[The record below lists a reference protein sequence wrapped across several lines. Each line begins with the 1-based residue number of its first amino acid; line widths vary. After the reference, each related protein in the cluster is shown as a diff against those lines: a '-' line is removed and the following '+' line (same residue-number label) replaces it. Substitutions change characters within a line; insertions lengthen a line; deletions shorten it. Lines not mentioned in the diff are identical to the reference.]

1 MVKPFGWIVAV
12 GEVARLPLT
21 SGLAWPWLPPPLV
34 SKGKD
39 KEFVSDPGNRRTGLR
54 WKGRREPAEDQQCGN
69 WTRAWTR
76 IAEVKGLGSLVSEG
90 RNHVTLKLGWLWLI
104 HGNPPS
110 PGRKGTCRFDS
121 VPPFILFCAPYTMTK
136 ACYGSGSP
144 GTCPICIPLWT
155 WLHSI
160 GWTAIPPA
168 DGGAVHRI
176 QSTIGPVEFHV
187 YSAISGIGCQYCRST
202 VLWLLN
208 KQKTSS

>member
-21 SGLAWPWLPPPLV
+21 SGLAWPWLPPPLL

-39 KEFVSDPGNRRTGLR
+39 KEFVSDPGNQRTGLR
-54 WKGRREPAEDQQCGN
+54 WKGWREPAEAQQCGN

-121 VPPFILFCAPYTMTK
+121 VPPFILFFPCAIHHDKSLLWFWKSWHMPNMHPPLNL
-136 ACYGSGSP
+136 APLHRMDCNS
-144 GTCPICIPLWT
+144 TCRW
-155 WLHSI
+155 
-160 GWTAIPPA
+160 
-168 DGGAVHRI
+168 GGC
-176 QSTIGPVEFHV
+176 T
-187 YSAISGIGCQYCRST
+187 
-202 VLWLLN
+202 
-208 KQKTSS
+208 